1 MGFKK
6 ETLITGFAIFSLFF
20 GAGNLIL
27 PPLLGYN
34 SGNQWSWV
42 TLGFV
47 ISAVFIPI
55 LGIFAHAR
63 LQGTMLD
70 FASKVHPKFSLI
82 FCILVYLVTI
92 TLPGPRTASVTYELA
107 LQPYFT
113 LSSLTLSS
121 IYFSLVLLFALNRS
135 KILDLLGKYLTPLLL
150 IILTTIIGI
159 AFFAEIPQAHN
170 SAIANPI
177 RSGILE
183 GYQTF
188 DAIGAIV
195 IGAVIVISLNLRN
208 HQDFDTKKTILK
220 RAAVLAGTGLLGI
233 YAGLI
238 YIGSLY
244 HNTLENPSRT
254 DLLSFLSYETLGSGG
269 QIVLAILVGLA
280 CFTTAV
286 GIVTGTA
293 DFVKGLFKNSQNAYV
308 ITVILGCVLGVI
320 IGQTGVAYI
329 IEIAVPALH
338 FIYPLVIVLIIL
350 NALSEKYTS
359 QKTFRIVVITTLIFS
374 IPDFLKSLNILSLE
388 NTKQLIPL
396 SEYGISWFVP
406 AVISFGIARI
416 IVHFTRQFEP
426 LKPED

>member
-34 SGNQWSWV
+34 SGDQWSLV

-70 FASKVHPKFSLI
+70 FASKVHPKFSLV
-82 FCILVYLVTI
+82 FCILIYLVAI
-92 TLPGPRTASVTYELA
+92 TLPGPRTASLTYEMA

-121 IYFSLVLLFALNRS
+121 IYFGLVLLFTLNRS

-150 IILTTIIGI
+150 IILITIIGI
-159 AFFAEIPQAHN
+159 ACFAELPQATT
-170 SAIANPI
+170 SSITNPV

-195 IGAVIVISLNLRN
+195 IGAVIVISLKLRN
-208 HQDFDTKKTILK
+208 QEDFNTKKKILK
-220 RAAVLAGTGLLGI
+220 RAAILAGMGLFSI
-233 YAGLI
+233 YTGLI

-244 HNTLENPSRT
+244 RNSIENPSRT

-269 QIVLAILVGLA
+269 RLILAFVVSIA

-293 DFVKGLFKNSQNAYV
+293 DFVKGLFKNSQKAYV
-308 ITVILGCVLGVI
+308 ITVILGCLIGVI

-329 IEIAVPALH
+329 IEIAVPALN
-338 FIYPLVIVLIIL
+338 FIYPLVIVLIVL
-350 NALSEKYTS
+350 NALPEKYTS
-359 QKTFRIVVITTLIFS
+359 QKVFRIVVLTTIFFS

-396 SEYGISWFVP
+396 AEYGITWFVP
-406 AVISFGIARI
+406 TILSYGIARI
-416 IVHFTRQFEP
+416 AEYFTSKAQP
-426 LKPED
+426 LNPED

>member
-121 IYFSLVLLFALNRS
+121 IYFALVLLFALNRS

-220 RAAVLAGTGLLGI
+220 RAAVLAGIGLLGI

-329 IEIAVPALH
+329 IDIAVPALH

>member
-159 AFFAEIPQAHN
+159 AFFAEIPQARN
-170 SAIANPI
+170 SGIANPI

-329 IEIAVPALH
+329 IDIAVPTLH

-406 AVISFGIARI
+406 AVISFGIVRI
-416 IVHFTRQFEP
+416 IAHFTRQSEP

>member
-34 SGNQWSWV
+34 SGNQWSLV
-42 TLGFV
+42 ALGFM
-47 ISAVFIPI
+47 ISAVIIPI

-70 FASKVHPKFSLI
+70 FASKVHPKFSLV

-92 TLPGPRTASVTYELA
+92 TLPGPRTASVTYEMA

-121 IYFSLVLLFALNRS
+121 IYFGLVLLFALNRS
-135 KILDLLGKYLTPLLL
+135 KILDLLGKYLTPILL
-150 IILTTIIGI
+150 ITLTTIIGI
-159 AFFAEIPQAHN
+159 AFFAELPQAT
-170 SAIANPI
+170 SSSITNPV

-208 HQDFDTKKTILK
+208 HGDFQIKKDILK
-220 RAAVLAGTGLLGI
+220 RAAILAGLGLFSI

-244 HNTLENPSRT
+244 RNSLENPSRT
-254 DLLSFLSYETLGSGG
+254 DILSFLSYETLGSGG
-269 QIVLAILVGLA
+269 RIILAFLVSVA

-308 ITVILGCVLGVI
+308 ITVILGCIIGVI

-338 FIYPLVIVLIIL
+338 FIYPLVIVLILL
-350 NALSEKYTS
+350 NALPEDYTS
-359 QKTFRIVVITTLIFS
+359 QKVFRIVVITTMIFS
-374 IPDFLKSLNILSLE
+374 IPDFLKSLNILNLE

-396 SEYGISWFVP
+396 AEYGIAWFVP
-406 AVISFGIARI
+406 AVLSYGIALI
-416 IVHFTRQFEP
+416 IEHFTSKPEP
-426 LKPED
+426 LNPED

>member
-220 RAAVLAGTGLLGI
+220 RAAVLAGIGLLGI